1 MILWLLHLPKPI
13 VMSHTNLRHNI
24 SIPGGYMLA
33 EVINDELCSLK
44 FIDKTIDEAQD
55 EHPIF
60 GILQFQLD
68 DYYLGK
74 LKKFTIPL
82 NPEGTRFQRKV
93 WTKVRSIPF
102 GARIS
107 YAELSELYG
116 DKKAIRAVAK
126 ANGANPIAIL
136 IPCHRII
143 GRDGDL
149 TGYAWGIERKK
160 ALLQHE
166 MKFTPQHDL
175 FS

>member
-1 MILWLLHLPKPI
+1 
-13 VMSHTNLRHNI
+13 
-24 SIPGGYMLA
+24 MLA
-33 EVINDELCSLK
+33 EI
-44 FIDKTIDEAQD
+44 AQD
-55 EHPIF
+55 ELVALKFVEQTDPDARDDHPLF
-60 GILQFQLD
+60 GVLQFQLD
-68 DYYLGK
+68 DFFLGT

-82 NPEGTRFQRKV
+82 NPDGTIFQKKV
-93 WTKVRSIPF
+93 WAKVRSIPF

-107 YAELSELYG
+107 YTELSEMYG
-116 DKKAIRAVAK
+116 DKKAIRAVAA

-160 ALLQHE
+160 TLLQHE

-175 FS
+175 FT